1 MEGRERAGAGQTCG
15 CASASAVGGDENQ
28 QVTEKPVEICNV
40 DDDPSVHEE
49 NDTITLQ
56 DGEAIGKF
64 VPSPLVPLIDQIEK
78 DKEDESLRRWKE
90 QLLGCL
96 KSNLN
101 GKTEPE
107 VIFHSIGITS
117 DDIGEISTPIPVDE
131 SKSSCALFTLKEG
144 SEYQL
149 KVAFTVR
156 HNIVTGLTYTNTVW
170 KGGLQ
175 VDQSKGMLGA
185 FAPRREPY
193 VHTLDEE
200 TAPSGVL
207 ARGMYSAKLK
217 FEDDDQRCH
226 MELKY
231 SFEIQKS
238 S

>member
-1 MEGRERAGAGQTCG
+1 M
-15 CASASAVGGDENQ
+15 
-28 QVTEKPVEICNV
+28 
-40 DDDPSVHEE
+40 
-49 NDTITLQ
+49 
-56 DGEAIGKF
+56 
-64 VPSPLVPLIDQIEK
+64 
-78 DKEDESLRRWKE
+78 
-90 QLLGCL
+90 
-96 KSNLN
+96 
-101 GKTEPE
+101 EPE
-107 VIFHSIGITS
+107 VIFHSIGIIS

-144 SEYQL
+144 SEYRL
-149 KVAFTVR
+149 KLAFTVL
-156 HNIVTGLTYTNTVW
+156 HNIVSGLTYTNTVW

-217 FEDDDQRCH
+217 LVTLQLILMEVYAIPFEDDDQRCH